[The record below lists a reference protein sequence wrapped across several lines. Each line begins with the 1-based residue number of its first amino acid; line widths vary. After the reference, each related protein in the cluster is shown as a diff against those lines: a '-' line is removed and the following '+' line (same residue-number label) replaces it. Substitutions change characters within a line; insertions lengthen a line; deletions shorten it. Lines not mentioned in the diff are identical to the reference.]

1 MTKPAGVILAGGRGM
16 RMGGRDKALLPL
28 GGIALAERA
37 RQRLTPQVAAL
48 AINTNSALP
57 HANLGLPVVAD
68 TLPGHQGPL
77 AGILAAML
85 WAQSQTGCDRLVT
98 VSCDTPFFP
107 ADLAARLDAARSEQ
121 TPIALAASLGH
132 THPVFGL
139 WSLDLMDT
147 LRHHLETSENRS
159 VMHFAEKIGWTGVAF
174 QPMVMHGRT
183 VDPFFNINTPAE
195 LAEAEDYLAGS

>member
-1 MTKPAGVILAGGRGM
+1 MTKPAGVILAGGRGR
-16 RMGGRDKALLPL
+16 RMGGCDKALLPL

-37 RQRLTPQVAAL
+37 RRQLAPQVMAL
-48 AINTNSALP
+48 AINTSSAVP
-57 HANLGLPVVAD
+57 DTSLGLPVVAD

-85 WAQSQTGCDRLVT
+85 WARSQTGCNRLVT

-107 ADLAARLDAARSEQ
+107 TDLVARLDAARSDK
-121 TPIALAASLGH
+121 TPIALAASPGR

-139 WSLDLMDT
+139 WPLDLADT

-159 VMHFAEKIGWTGVAF
+159 VMRFAETIGWTGVEF
-174 QPMVMHGRT
+174 QPMVMNGRT

-195 LAEAEDYLAGS
+195 LAEAENYLAGS